1 MNTPISYQSI
11 QNLIVSANFISARVE
26 CVFQVPGTQRQV
38 SAVGRLR
45 KSNDT
50 KRAIQ
55 GFATEGI
62 RNQVQWGLRDFVGGL
77 FSSPHLKHAAMRT
90 TDRLVSDQAQKVEYT
105 REEREAAVVEA
116 FMSVASQFNFNNQ
129 TQTWQTQQAMSEF
142 QKRLQQNPLI
152 EGYDKEVLARMLIEI
167 AQAEGS
173 IGMEEQ
179 ELLDRFIDREL
190 IDVDQFLTYPALT
203 AADLMM
209 TTSPAIRENL
219 FMLAATMVM
228 ADHNV
233 TDKEKQKLVEFAKL
247 MQLPA
252 PQVTA
257 LVKVAKFF
265 VIEIALVYS
274 SDEPEA
280 ILAIATQLKLER
292 SEAEQFIADYRRRK
306 YQ

>member
-11 QNLIVSANFISARVE
+11 QSLIVSANFISARVE

-45 KSNDT
+45 KSNET

-62 RNQVQWGLRDFVGGL
+62 RNQVQWGLRDFVGGF

-116 FMSVASQFNFNNQ
+116 FMSVATQFNFNNQ
-129 TQTWQTQQAMSEF
+129 TQSWQTQQAMSEF
-142 QKRLQQNPLI
+142 QKRLQQNPLT

-179 ELLDRFIDREL
+179 ELLDRFIDRDL

-280 ILAIATQLKLER
+280 ILAIAAQLKLER